1 MLGRHCNSGRFV
13 SIALFAALALP
24 AHATD
29 VSHLLTNGGIE
40 AGAHNAV
47 STIPNGTAATPGWVQ
62 QSVNAVE
69 FSSATSSYSQVT
81 VQSNTVGHV
90 AGRELPNTAT
100 ATPEFSTVAMMMSG
114 SGALLLQLAK
124 KRLRR
129 RPAV

>member
-62 QSVNAVE
+62 QSVSAVE
-69 FSSATSSYSQVT
+69 FSSATSTDSRFT
-81 VQSNTVGHV
+81 VQSNTY
-90 AGRELPNTAT
+90 GREPLHDPNVPST
-100 ATPEFSTVAMMMSG
+100 TPEFSTVAMMMSG
-114 SGALLLQLAK
+114 SGALLLQLAQ